1 MSKAIRTPERI
12 EHAINKVARLVL
24 YLLLLV
30 GLVEA
35 ASWAAIQFY
44 NWVGLPSWGQP
55 SLNAVVADP
64 DPAGEVFAV
73 WSNSVLFPTR
83 WYTNQP
89 NFRGRYVVTDDAGF
103 RIDPTAVT
111 EAKSIGFFGGSTMF
125 SIVTRQEHTIPAQ
138 VHLPGFNSLNFGVSG
153 YSTAA
158 ELPTLLEALRRY
170 TKLEVAVFY
179 DGVNEL
185 GNFVEMLQDGAPEA
199 FAAVGYY
206 HRGSIDAALASY
218 LSWRQAGVIVQTPA
232 MRIAK
237 RVWLMVR
244 AQAVSQSQSPEEIA
258 RSIAAQ
264 YFANIRDINLIA
276 RAYSV
281 APIFVLQPNIFTT
294 GKRLTPAEL
303 AIRDR
308 DRTIVAQLAPLVRS
322 AIMSDP
328 RARTYDVVDASDVF
342 DAADGEIFYDWSHV
356 GGAGNKIVAD
366 RMIALISARLQ

>member
-1 MSKAIRTPERI
+1 
-12 EHAINKVARLVL
+12 
-24 YLLLLV
+24 
-30 GLVEA
+30 
-35 ASWAAIQFY
+35 
-44 NWVGLPSWGQP
+44 LPHD
-55 SLNAVVADP
+55 NNEVVREP

-73 WSNSVLFPTR
+73 MSNSILFPTR
-83 WYTNQP
+83 WYMCQP

-111 EAKSIGFFGGSTMF
+111 EAKSIGFFGASIMF
-125 SIVTRQEHTIPAQ
+125 SILTRQEHTIPAL
-138 VHLPGFNSLNFGVSG
+138 VHLPGFNSLNFGVHG

-170 TKLEVAVFY
+170 SRLEVAVFY
-179 DGVNEL
+179 DGGGEIGRYL
-185 GNFVEMLQDGAPEA
+185 EMLQDGAPEA

-206 HRGSIDAALASY
+206 YRGNIDAALASY
-218 LSWRQAGVIVQTPA
+218 LSWHQAGVIVQTPS

-237 RVWLMVR
+237 RAWLMLR
-244 AQAVSQSQSPEEIA
+244 AQSVSQSQSLEEIA

-264 YFANIRDINLIA
+264 YFANIRDIQLIA
-276 RAYSV
+276 RANSV
-281 APIFVLQPNIFTT
+281 APIFVWHPNIFTT

-308 DRTIVAQLAPLVRS
+308 DKTLFPQLDRLVRS

-342 DAADGEIFYDWSHV
+342 DAAEGEIFYDSFHV
-356 GGAGNKIVAD
+356 GAAGNKIVAD

>member
-1 MSKAIRTPERI
+1 MPKPIRTPERI
-12 EHAINKVARLVL
+12 EHAINKVGRLVL

-30 GLVEA
+30 GFVEA
-35 ASWAAIQFY
+35 ASWATIQFY
-44 NWVGLPSWGQP
+44 SWAFASRGQP
-55 SLNAVVADP
+55 GLNTVVAEP
-64 DPAGEVFAV
+64 DPAGEFFRVH
-73 WSNSVLFPTR
+73 WSNSILFPTR

-125 SIVTRQEHTIPAQ
+125 SILTRQEHTIPAEI
-138 VHLPGFNSLNFGVSG
+138 HLPGFNSLNFGVPG

-170 TKLEVAVFY
+170 RLEVAVFY
-179 DGVNEL
+179 DGVNEI
-185 GNFVEMLQDGAPEA
+185 GRYVEMLQDGAPEA

-206 HRGSIDAALASY
+206 YRGGIDGAFASY
-218 LSWRQAGVIVQTPA
+218 FSSHQAGVIVQTPS

-237 RVWLMVR
+237 RVWLMLR
-244 AQAVSQSQSPEEIA
+244 AQAVSQSQSLEEIA

-264 YFANIRDINLIA
+264 YFANIRDIQLIA
-276 RAYSV
+276 RANSV

-294 GKRLTPAEL
+294 GKRLTPTEL
-303 AIRDR
+303 AIRNR
-308 DRTIVAQLAPLVRS
+308 DKTIVAQLAPLVRS

-328 RARTYDVVDASDVF
+328 RARAYDVVDASDVF
-342 DAADGEIFYDWSHV
+342 DAAEGEIFYDWCHV
-356 GGAGNKIVAD
+356 GVAGNKIVAD
-366 RMIALISARLQ
+366 RISALISARS

>member
-1 MSKAIRTPERI
+1 MPKRLSAPPERI
-12 EHAINKVARLVL
+12 ERAINKVGRLVL
-24 YLLLLV
+24 YLLLLI

-35 ASWAAIQFY
+35 ASWATIQFY
-44 NWVGLPSWGQP
+44 NWALLPHD
-55 SLNAVVADP
+55 NNEVVREP

-73 WSNSVLFPTR
+73 IWNNVLFPTR
-83 WYTNQP
+83 WYMCQP
-89 NFRGRYVVTDDAGF
+89 NFRGRYVVTDDSGF

-138 VHLPGFNSLNFGVSG
+138 VHLPGFNSLNFGVPG

-170 TKLEVAVFY
+170 RLEVAVFY
-179 DGVNEL
+179 DGVNEI
-185 GNFVEMLQDGAPEA
+185 GRYVEMLQDGAPEA

-206 HRGSIDAALASY
+206 YRQGIDFALASY
-218 LSWRQAGVIVQTPA
+218 FSSHQAGVIVQTPS

-237 RVWLMVR
+237 RVWLMLR
-244 AQAVSQSQSPEEIA
+244 AQAVSQSQSLEEIA
-258 RSIAAQ
+258 RSITAQ
-264 YFANIRDINLIA
+264 YFANIRDIQLIA
-276 RAYSV
+276 RANSV

-328 RARTYDVVDASDVF
+328 RARAYDVVDASDVF
-342 DAADGEIFYDWSHV
+342 DAAEGEIFYDWCHV
-356 GGAGNKIVAD
+356 GAAGTKIVAD
-366 RMIALISARLQ
+366 RIIALISARS

>member
-1 MSKAIRTPERI
+1 MPKPIRTPERI
-12 EHAINKVARLVL
+12 EHAINRVGRLVL

-35 ASWAAIQFY
+35 ASWATIQFY
-44 NWVGLPSWGQP
+44 NWAFLP
-55 SLNAVVADP
+55 NYNNEVVREPDP
-64 DPAGEVFAV
+64 DGEVYAV
-73 WSNSVLFPTR
+73 MSNSILFPTR
-83 WYTNQP
+83 WYMFQP

-111 EAKSIGFFGGSTMF
+111 EAKSIGFFGGSIMF
-125 SIVTRQEHTIPAQ
+125 SILTRQEHSIPAL
-138 VHLPGFNSLNFGVSG
+138 VHLPGFNSLNFGVNG
-153 YSTAA
+153 YSTAT

-170 TKLEVAVFY
+170 RLEVAVFY
-179 DGVNEL
+179 DGAGEIARYL
-185 GNFVEMLQDGAPEA
+185 EMLQDGAPEA

-206 HRGSIDAALASY
+206 YRGGIDAALASY
-218 LSWRQAGVIVQTPA
+218 LSWHQAGVIVQTPS

-237 RVWLMVR
+237 RAWLMLR
-244 AQAVSQSQSPEEIA
+244 AQSVSQSQSLEEIA

-264 YFANIRDINLIA
+264 YFANIRDIQLIA
-276 RAYSV
+276 RANSV
-281 APIFVLQPNIFTT
+281 APIFVRHPNIFTT

-328 RARTYDVVDASDVF
+328 RAQTYDVVDASDVF
-342 DAADGEIFYDWSHV
+342 DAAEGETFYDWCHV
-356 GGAGNKIVAD
+356 GAAGNKIVAD
-366 RMIALISARLQ
+366 RMIALISARSQ

>member
-1 MSKAIRTPERI
+1 MPKRLSASPERI
-12 EHAINKVARLVL
+12 EHAINKAGRLVL

-44 NWVGLPSWGQP
+44 NWAFASQGLPG
-55 SLNAVVADP
+55 LNAVVAEP

-73 WSNSVLFPTR
+73 WSNSILFPTR

-125 SIVTRQEHTIPAQ
+125 SILTRQEHTIPAEI
-138 VHLPGFNSLNFGVSG
+138 HLPGFNSLNFGVPG

-170 TKLEVAVFY
+170 RLEVAVFY
-179 DGVNEL
+179 DGVNEIGRYL
-185 GNFVEMLQDGAPEA
+185 EMLQDGAPEA

-206 HRGSIDAALASY
+206 YRGNIDAALASY
-218 LSWRQAGVIVQTPA
+218 LSWHQAGVIVQTPS

-237 RVWLMVR
+237 RAWLMLR
-244 AQAVSQSQSPEEIA
+244 AQSVSQSQSPEEIA

-264 YFANIRDINLIA
+264 YFANIRDIQLIA
-276 RAYSV
+276 RANSV
-281 APIFVLQPNIFTT
+281 APIFVWQPNIFTT
-294 GKRLTPAEL
+294 GKRLTTTEL

-308 DRTIVAQLAPLVRS
+308 DKTIVAQLAPLVRS

-328 RARTYDVVDASDVF
+328 LARAYDVVDASDVF
-342 DAADGEIFYDWSHV
+342 DAAEGEIFYDWCHV
-356 GGAGNKIVAD
+356 GVAGNKIVAD
-366 RMIALISARLQ
+366 WMTALILARSQ

>member
-1 MSKAIRTPERI
+1 MPKRLSAPPERI
-12 EHAINKVARLVL
+12 ERAINKVGRLVL

-35 ASWAAIQFY
+35 ASWATIQFY
-44 NWVGLPSWGQP
+44 NWAFLPHD
-55 SLNAVVADP
+55 NNEVVREP

-73 WSNSVLFPTR
+73 MSNSILFPTR

-89 NFRGRYVVTDDAGF
+89 NFRGQYVVTDDAGF

-111 EAKSIGFFGGSTMF
+111 ETKSIGFFGGSTMF
-125 SIVTRQEHTIPAQ
+125 SILTRQEHTIPAL
-138 VHLPGFNSLNFGVSG
+138 VHLPGFNSLNFGVPG

-170 TKLEVAVFY
+170 RLEVAVFY
-179 DGVNEL
+179 DGVNEI
-185 GNFVEMLQDGAPEA
+185 GRYVEMLQDGAPEA

-206 HRGSIDAALASY
+206 YRGGIDGALASY
-218 LSWRQAGVIVQTPA
+218 FSSHQAGVIVQTPS

-237 RVWLMVR
+237 RAWLMLR

-258 RSIAAQ
+258 RSSAAQ
-264 YFANIRDINLIA
+264 YFANIRDIQLIA
-276 RAYSV
+276 RANSV

-342 DAADGEIFYDWSHV
+342 DAAEGEIFYDWCHV

-366 RMIALISARLQ
+366 RMVALISTRSQ

>member
-1 MSKAIRTPERI
+1 MPKPIRTPERI
-12 EHAINKVARLVL
+12 ERAINKVGRLVL

-35 ASWAAIQFY
+35 ASWATIQFY
-44 NWVGLPSWGQP
+44 NWAFLPHD
-55 SLNAVVADP
+55 NNEVVREP

-73 WSNSVLFPTR
+73 MSNSILFPTR
-83 WYTNQP
+83 WYMCQP
-89 NFRGRYVVTDDAGF
+89 NFKGRYVVTDDAGF

-111 EAKSIGFFGGSTMF
+111 ETKSIGFFGSSPMF
-125 SIVTRQEHTIPAQ
+125 SILTRQEHTIPAL
-138 VHLPGFNSLNFGVSG
+138 VHLPGFNSLNFGVHG

-170 TKLEVAVFY
+170 RLEVAVFY
-179 DGVNEL
+179 DGGSETARYL
-185 GNFVEMLQDGAPEA
+185 EMLQDGAPEA

-206 HRGSIDAALASY
+206 ARVGIDGALASY
-218 LSWRQAGVIVQTPA
+218 FSSHQAGVIVQTPS

-237 RVWLMVR
+237 RAWLMLR
-244 AQAVSQSQSPEEIA
+244 AQAVSHQSPEEIA
-258 RSIAAQ
+258 RSSAAQ
-264 YFANIRDINLIA
+264 YFANIRDIQLIA
-276 RAYSV
+276 RANSV

-308 DRTIVAQLAPLVRS
+308 DKTIFPQLDRLVRS

-342 DAADGEIFYDWSHV
+342 DAAEGEIFYDSFHV
-356 GGAGNKIVAD
+356 GAVGNKIVAD

>member
-1 MSKAIRTPERI
+1 MPKRLSPPPERI
-12 EHAINKVARLVL
+12 ERAINKVGRLVL

-44 NWVGLPSWGQP
+44 NWTFASRDLPGLNS
-55 SLNAVVADP
+55 VVAEP
-64 DPAGEVFAV
+64 DPAGEVIAV
-73 WSNSVLFPTR
+73 MSNSILFPTR

-89 NFRGRYVVTDDAGF
+89 NFKGRYVVTDDAGF

-111 EAKSIGFFGGSTMF
+111 ETKSIGFFGGSTMF
-125 SIVTRQEHTIPAQ
+125 SVVTRQEHPIPAQ
-138 VHLPGFNSLNFGVSG
+138 AHLPGFNSLNFGVPG

-158 ELPTLLEALRRY
+158 ELPTLLEALRKYSR
-170 TKLEVAVFY
+170 LEVAVFY
-179 DGVNEL
+179 DGVNEI
-185 GNFVEMLQDGAPEA
+185 GRYVEMLQDGAPEA

-206 HRGSIDAALASY
+206 YRGIFDGALASY
-218 LSWRQAGVIVQTPA
+218 FSSHQAGVIVQTPS

-237 RVWLMVR
+237 RVWLMLR

-264 YFANIRDINLIA
+264 YFANIRDIRLIA
-276 RAYSV
+276 RANSV
-281 APIFVLQPNIFTT
+281 VPIFVLQPNIFTT
-294 GKRLTPAEL
+294 GKRLTPTEL

-328 RARTYDVVDASDVF
+328 RARAYDVVDASDVF
-342 DAADGEIFYDWSHV
+342 DAAEAEIFYDWCHV
-356 GGAGNKIVAD
+356 GVAGNKIVAD
-366 RMIALISARLQ
+366 WMTALISARLQ